1 MAPKSFTVRDLPP
14 TDRPRERL
22 ARLGAEALS
31 TQELL
36 EVLLGRGSPGESVIV
51 IAQKLISDFGSP
63 KGLASASF
71 EELRARKG
79 IGMAKA
85 AQIKAALE
93 IGRRLQ
99 SDSEEEKKGPIK
111 SAEDAVKV
119 LQREL
124 AGKKKEHFCTI
135 YLDARNRVIGTSRV
149 SMGSLTSSVVHP
161 REAFTEAIA
170 ASAVSVIF
178 VHNHP
183 SGDVQP
189 SDDDIEITRRLVKAG
204 EVVGIEV
211 LDHIIVGDKDF
222 LSMKARKML

>member
-1 MAPKSFTVRDLPP
+1 MPKPSTVRDWPV
-14 TDRPRERL
+14 TERPRERL
-22 ARLGAEALS
+22 AKFGAEALS

-36 EVLLGRGSPGESVIV
+36 AVLLGRGTRGESIMVMV
-51 IAQKLISDFGSP
+51 QRLLADFGGP
-63 KGLASASF
+63 KGLAQASF

-85 AQIKAALE
+85 AQIKAAVE

-99 SDSEEEKKGPIK
+99 SYPDEEKKGPITN
-111 SAEDAVKV
+111 ADDAVKV

-124 AGKKKEHFCTI
+124 ADKKKEHFCTI
-135 YLDARNRVIGTSRV
+135 YLDARNRVIDTSRV
-149 SMGSLTSSVVHP
+149 SIGSLTSSVVHP

-170 ASAVSVIF
+170 SKAASIIF

-204 EVVGIEV
+204 EVLGIEV
-211 LDHIIVGDKDF
+211 LDHIIVGGKDS
-222 LSMKARKML
+222 LSMKAKRII